1 MFSDNRSVGKYKI
14 TGSDLCIRIFFYIR
28 SIISVRY
35 KTDILT
41 VRFMSDQ
48 KTDLICHR
56 TDLVLGIF
64 SDRHQCPGKLFL
76 CKVVKC
82 ICLIFCRSCRIAD
95 RISSVRKFLYSSVMP
110 GRNVFRTDIKAPLQK
125 RLPFYIAVAGNA
137 RVWCSSMQIVI
148 DKIID
153 HIFFKF
159 FLKIHDIIRDFK
171 CCRHSSCIIHRA
183 QTTTAAMF
191 FHRGFFFILPD
202 LHRNSYY
209 IISLIF

>member
-1 MFSDNRSVGKYKI
+1 MCNK
-14 TGSDLCIRIFFYIR
+14 
-28 SIISVRY
+28 
-35 KTDILT
+35 KTYFICHC
-41 VRFMSDQ
+41 
-48 KTDLICHR
+48 TDLIFC
-56 TDLVLGIF
+56 IF
-64 SDRHQCPGKLFL
+64 SNRHQCLRKLIL
-76 CKVVKC
+76 CKVIKC
-82 ICLIFCRSCRIAD
+82 ICLIFCRSRRITD
-95 RISSVRKFLYSSVMP
+95 CISSVRKFLYSGVMP

-171 CCRHSSCIIHRA
+171 SCRHSSCIIHRA

-191 FHRGFFFILPD
+191 FHRGFFFILPN